1 MGCGCLTPEFIAK
14 AHTNFTSILREVE
27 SQEEFV
33 TRLDSLARHARDEH
47 EWEGGKCDFHPLL
60 VCSCGNCSNQD
71 QLQCE
76 GKPYRTKVMLK
87 CKFRALIYEIELHER
102 ALQANGQV
110 HPVLKSGHSNAVEA
124 SHNVLIRFRSKAI
137 ALQMTHYHV
146 STNLGLLQS
155 NLTYMHQRCGV
166 GYHWIPELFRRMGLP
181 VFDGVQEAL
190 ERDNEARKKD
200 LERAKGSP
208 ARKKRVA
215 SKRKRAYEVGD
226 YVCVHKDKYHI
237 VCRIVGEFHGRYSL
251 YCPAG
256 VINRSFCATELMQID
271 NFTHIPLNEW
281 RQAPKVPLS
290 DAVALALVSEC
301 TCSLPECLENVIV
314 VSSAEDE
321 QEKDEMWV
329 KNLIYSLPYG
339 ARNVILSPQGWLTDE
354 IITAAQKLMHQ
365 HFPNMEGFQP
375 PTLGKLH
382 SGFDV
387 HRDAFV
393 QIINVKNIHWCVVST
408 VGCETG
414 IINLYDSLY
423 GSVDPETEFLIAGRV
438 FSPTSN
444 LTIRMVNVERQSN
457 SSDCGVLAIA
467 YAFDICSGVDPCKA
481 RYDSSR
487 TRQHLATCLS
497 DCNFSRFPVVSS
509 ERKCRSVK
517 LSKTV
522 ELYCTCRLP
531 ERVGKDNMVE

>member
-1 MGCGCLTPEFIAK
+1 MLDDSD
-14 AHTNFTSILREVE
+14 SIP
-27 SQEEFV
+27 
-33 TRLDSLARHARDEH
+33 TDS
-47 EWEGGKCDFHPLL
+47 G
-60 VCSCGNCSNQD
+60 
-71 QLQCE
+71 
-76 GKPYRTKVMLK
+76 
-87 CKFRALIYEIELHER
+87 
-102 ALQANGQV
+102 
-110 HPVLKSGHSNAVEA
+110 
-124 SHNVLIRFRSKAI
+124 
-137 ALQMTHYHV
+137 
-146 STNLGLLQS
+146 
-155 NLTYMHQRCGV
+155 
-166 GYHWIPELFRRMGLP
+166 
-181 VFDGVQEAL
+181 
-190 ERDNEARKKD
+190 DNEIREPPEKKTNSS
-200 LERAKGSP
+200 LPEP
-208 ARKKRVA
+208 IF
-215 SKRKRAYEVGD
+215 EVGD

-237 VCRIVGEFHGRYSL
+237 VCRMVGEFHGRYSL

-329 KNLIYSLPYG
+329 KNLICSLPYG
-339 ARNVILSPQGWLTDE
+339 ARDVILSPQGWLTDE

-423 GSVDPETEFLIAGRV
+423 GSVDPETEFLIAGMV
-438 FSPTSN
+438 FSPASN
-444 LTIRMVNVERQSN
+444 LTIKMVNIERQSN
-457 SSDCGVLAIA
+457 SSDCGILAIA

-497 DCNFSRFPVVSS
+497 DCNFSRFPVVGS

-531 ERVGKDNMVE
+531 ERVGKDNMVECAVCKDWFHQSCQDVPKDVFTTSGIIWKCKVCCSSN